1 MQTAEI
7 ELKFPIHDLAGLQSR
22 LPGLGFHLDTPRTF
36 EQNTLYDT
44 PSRTL
49 RAVKQILRI
58 RHYGDLWIVT
68 HKRPADPAADGDPA
82 RSGDRLSSSDAA
94 GYSAAASYKVR
105 IETETLLDDGPALAA
120 IFHQLGFEPVFR
132 YEKFRTEWSHAT
144 PTIDGPLFTDPALP
158 AELPSAVTSSS
169 TKPPSATTQ
178 NWRAR
183 PHGSTAPWPVSAST
197 PPPAS
202 QTATEASSS
211 LGSSAPEAPPKI
223 LPSTKSL
230 HPPSSCPDFPNASPQ
245 PSRYTL

>member
-22 LPGLGFHLDTPRTF
+22 LPGLGFQLDTPRTF

-44 PSRTL
+44 SSRTL

-82 RSGDRLSSSDAA
+82 RSGDLVSSRDAA
-94 GYSAAASYKVR
+94 SYSAAASYKVR

-144 PTIDGPLFTDPALP
+144 PTIDGPLFTNPALP
-158 AELPSAVTSSS
+158 AELPIGRHLVLDE
-169 TKPPSATTQ
+169 
-178 NWRAR
+178 
-183 PHGSTAPWPVSAST
+183 T
-197 PPPAS
+197 PIGDYAELEGPPAWIDR
-202 QTATEASSS
+202 TLARLGVDPATCLTDSYGS
-211 LGSSAPEAPPKI
+211 LFLDWKQRTGSPVDNLTFDEIPTPAVL
-223 LPSTKSL
+223 LPR
-230 HPPSSCPDFPNASPQ
+230 FP
-245 PSRYTL
+245 